1 MYDINHYW
9 VYIVKCKDG
18 KYYTG
23 ITNNL
28 DRRLQEHNEGINPKC
43 YTYESRPVELMYE
56 EHFHDV
62 NQAIAWEKQL
72 KGWSRKKKEALF
84 GRDVEEIKR
93 LARSGKKIEKGDIPS
108 PILRQAQDDIFL
120 GWCVF

>member
-1 MYDINHYW
+1 MLDIYNYW

-23 ITNNL
+23 VTNDP
-28 DRRLQEHNEGINPKC
+28 DRRLKEHNEGINPKC
-43 YTYESRPVELMYE
+43 YTYERRPVELTYE
-56 EHFHDV
+56 EHFHDI

-84 GRDVEEIKR
+84 RRDGEEIKR
-93 LARSGKKIEKGDIPS
+93 LAKSKSNKSGDDATSPHPS
-108 PILRQAQDDIFL
+108 TSS
-120 GWCVF
+120 G

>member
-1 MYDINHYW
+1 MHDIYNYW

-23 ITNNL
+23 VTNDL
-28 DRRLQEHNEGINPKC
+28 DKRLQEHNEGINPRC
-43 YTYESRPVELMYE
+43 YTFERRPVKLMYE
-56 EHFHDV
+56 EHFRDI

-84 GRDVEEIKR
+84 RRDIEEIKR
-93 LARSGKKIEKGDIPS
+93 LARSKNNRLNDDASSPHPS
-108 PILRQAQDDIFL
+108 TSS
-120 GWCVF
+120 G